1 MTTGMTGTSA
11 LFAQTLIKDV
21 SRGSLL
27 ELFSPAYL
35 ALTTGGHLCEGEC
48 HNNWNNKESLAPRC
62 KISKTDEDSSDRV
75 SYIHR

>member
-11 LFAQTLIKDV
+11 LFAQALIKDV

-35 ALTTGGHLCEGEC
+35 ALTTGGHLCDGEC
-48 HNNWNNKESLAPRC
+48 HNNWNKKEYLAPRC
-62 KISKTDEDSSDRV
+62 KTEEDSSDGV
-75 SYIHR
+75 SYTRR